1 MLHDSSCLLSLRI
14 DRKEYQIERPGCPP
28 TDTRNLSHLSRANR
42 SERLCCNCCQP
53 FPDSKSPCAKQ
64 RNSTCQG
71 RVNLR
76 ICKHEE
82 TPQLQDCRA
91 REACL
96 RLHPSHYR
104 SLSVDARAQAGRASQ
119 KEASKPTWRPTANGH
134 GCA

>member
-64 RNSTCQG
+64 WNSTCQG

-76 ICKHEE
+76 ILHSGPL
-82 TPQLQDCRA
+82 TLSA
-91 REACL
+91 RRRSCGKNTL
-96 RLHPSHYR
+96 SRNPSWMW
-104 SLSVDARAQAGRASQ
+104 SVCPLAVGSFA
-119 KEASKPTWRPTANGH
+119 
-134 GCA
+134 